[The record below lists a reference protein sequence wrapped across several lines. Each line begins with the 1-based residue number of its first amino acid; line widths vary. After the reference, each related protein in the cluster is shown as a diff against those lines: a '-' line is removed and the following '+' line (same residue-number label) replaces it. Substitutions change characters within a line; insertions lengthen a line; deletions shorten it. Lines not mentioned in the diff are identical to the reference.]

1 MKCGVQGAWSRLA
14 EQEFKTFIIGGGPIL
29 KRVAIWSGLVG
40 LPLVLGTAPAF
51 SQSFTSLKMGIVDI
65 AKAIK
70 ASKAYKREL
79 DNLQTAYDKKKG
91 ELDLNKVNFE
101 KKVVKFNNQKLML
114 RPSQRAEQGRKLVKQ
129 KQALRRENLLAQREL
144 QARKQKIAKTI
155 YLELKAVV
163 PFIAK
168 NGKFDLIL
176 EKGGLLI
183 ILYSSK
189 KFEDITNQV
198 IRRYD
203 RSKDGN

>member
-1 MKCGVQGAWSRLA
+1 MVL
-14 EQEFKTFIIGGGPIL
+14 L
-29 KRVAIWSGLVG
+29 LVF
-40 LPLVLGTAPAF
+40 GTAPAF
-51 SQSFTSLKMGIVDI
+51 SQSFTSLKIGIVDI

-79 DNLQTAYDKKKG
+79 DNLQTAHDKKKG
-91 ELDLNKVNFE
+91 ERDLKNANFE

-168 NGKFDLIL
+168 KGKFDLIL